1 MASMNEQIVRE
12 YFESLGFFVIQPNKY
27 QVAARKKTAEEE
39 IDMLVCRP
47 EGKAG
52 DLPEHG
58 LWGSTELRT
67 VNKALVSVRGW
78 HTDRFSPAVLD
89 KSPELFRFA
98 DDDVLKK
105 AGVFLGEGP
114 LAKILCISDLPA
126 SKTLQKKVLDTL
138 RERGVNGVVLFRDML
153 LELASDID
161 VKHNYEKSDVLQM
174 LRILKNYDLLREP
187 QMELFTRRRRGSKS

>member
-1 MASMNEQIVRE
+1 MNEQIVRE
-12 YFESLGFFVIQPNKY
+12 YFEMLGFFVIQPNKY
-27 QVAARKKTAEEE
+27 QVAARKKTADEE
-39 IDMLVCRP
+39 IDMLICRP
-47 EGKAG
+47 EGDAG
-52 DLPEHG
+52 TLPDHG
-58 LWGSTELRT
+58 LWGAGELHE
-67 VNKALVSVRGW
+67 VDKALVSVRGW

-114 LAKILCISDLPA
+114 LAKIMCISGLPA
-126 SKTLQKKVLDTL
+126 SKTLQQQVLDSL
-138 RERGVNGVVLFRDML
+138 SDRGVNGVVTFRNML
-153 LELASDID
+153 QELAADID

>member
-12 YFESLGFFVIQPNKY
+12 YFEALGFFVIQPNKY
-27 QVAARKKTAEEE
+27 QVAARKKTASEE
-39 IDMLVCRP
+39 IDMLVCRS

-52 DLPEHG
+52 DLPDHG
-58 LWGSTELRT
+58 LWGSAELRT
-67 VNKALVSVRGW
+67 VHKALVSVRGW

-89 KSPELFRFA
+89 KSPKLFRFA

-105 AGVFLGEGP
+105 AGMFLGEGP

-126 SKTLQKKVLDTL
+126 SKTLQKQVLETL
-138 RERGVNGVVLFRDML
+138 RERGVNGVVVFRNML
-153 LELASDID
+153 QELASDID

-174 LRILKNYDLLREP
+174 LRILKNYDLLKDP
-187 QMELFTRRRRGSKS
+187 QMELFTHRRRGSKS